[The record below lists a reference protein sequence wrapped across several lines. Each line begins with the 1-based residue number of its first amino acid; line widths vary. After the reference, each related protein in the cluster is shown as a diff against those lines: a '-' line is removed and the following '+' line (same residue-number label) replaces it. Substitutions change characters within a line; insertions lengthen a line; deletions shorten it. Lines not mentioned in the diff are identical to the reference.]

1 MKQFEYNIEQER
13 KIVIGNKGVEGIH
26 LSLKLKC
33 PKADFVQ
40 SVRLLADFL
49 TDCDLEKVKSI
60 SFDLQSLD

>member
-1 MKQFEYNIEQER
+1 MNQFEYNVEQER
-13 KIVIGNKGVEGIH
+13 KTVISNKGVESIH

-40 SVRLLADFL
+40 SVRLLADYL

-60 SFDLQSLD
+60 SFDLQNLD

>member
-1 MKQFEYNIEQER
+1 MNQFEYNIEQER
-13 KIVIGNKGVEGIH
+13 KTVISNKGIESIH

-49 TDCDLEKVKSI
+49 ADFDLEKVKSV